1 MHRVV
6 FQIQAGFNRCPVANC
21 EQNICMT
28 DKTAPAGKP
37 TVIIQRRPPT
47 LLALWAGGT
56 VLLWLLYAFVF
67 AQTVGSGW
75 AEAVGLGLANV
86 LPLALLA
93 IATREVLKSHVM
105 PASVPF
111 QMIAHVV
118 LSIVFATA
126 WYAIVLVLLA
136 FLKGLRGGSFAVSG
150 FAGPAFTWQ
159 VFQGLV
165 LYALVAAICYAVRGG
180 REAAPV
186 SFIERAA
193 PFERY
198 LSKCGDE
205 FQPVEVA
212 DIATIGGAQDYSQ
225 VATID
230 GRTHLVRMSLGE
242 FEQRLDAGRFIRVH
256 RSTIINLAKLER
268 LEPAGSGRLTAH
280 MANGDSVEVS
290 RSGAQLLRRFMV

>member
-1 MHRVV
+1 MARR
-6 FQIQAGFNRCPVANC
+6 IAQAG
-21 EQNICMT
+21 
-28 DKTAPAGKP
+28 KGAG
-37 TVIIQRRPPT
+37 TTRWQPPT

-56 VLLWLLYAFVF
+56 ALLWILYAFVF
-67 AQTVGSGW
+67 VQTAGSEWG
-75 AEAVGLGLANV
+75 EAVGLGMANV

-93 IATREVLKSHVM
+93 IATREVLKSYVL
-105 PASVPF
+105 PASVPI
-111 QMIAHVV
+111 QAAAHAV
-118 LSIVFATA
+118 LSIAFATA

-136 FLKGLRGGSFAVSG
+136 FFKGLRGHGFAVNG

-186 SFIERAA
+186 SFVERAA
-193 PFERY
+193 PLERY
-198 LSKCGDE
+198 LSKNGDE

-212 DIATIGGAQDYSQ
+212 DIVAIGGAQDYSQ

-230 GRTHLVRMSLGE
+230 GRNHLVRMSLGE
-242 FEQRLDAGRFIRVH
+242 FEQRLDAGRFVRVH

-268 LEPAGSGRLTAH
+268 LEPAGGGRLTAH

>member
-1 MHRVV
+1 MAEKIA
-6 FQIQAGFNRCPVANC
+6 Q
-21 EQNICMT
+21 
-28 DKTAPAGKP
+28 AGKP
-37 TVIIQRRPPT
+37 TVVTNWRPPT
-47 LLALWAGGT
+47 LFALWVGGT
-56 VLLWLLYAFVF
+56 LLLWLLYAFIFV
-67 AQTVGSGW
+67 QTAGSGW

-105 PASVPF
+105 LASVPF
-111 QMIAHVV
+111 QAISHGV

-136 FLKGLRGGSFAVSG
+136 FLNGVRGKSFAVSG

-186 SFIERAA
+186 SFVERAA
-193 PFERY
+193 PLERY
-198 LSKCGDE
+198 LSKSGDE

-212 DIATIGGAQDYSQ
+212 DIVTIGGAQDYSQ
-225 VATID
+225 VATVD

-256 RSTIINLAKLER
+256 RSTIMNLAKLER
-268 LEPAGSGRLTAH
+268 LEPAGGGRLTAH
-280 MANGDSVEVS
+280 MTNGDSVEVS